1 MCLCAL
7 PLLTACIL
15 KGKAKPQ
22 QLANAHNALL
32 GPTPQ
37 VYADPIS
44 KSQDR
49 SAAKDDEELGS
60 ARAA

>member
-1 MCLCAL
+1 
-7 PLLTACIL
+7 
-15 KGKAKPQ
+15 
-22 QLANAHNALL
+22 
-32 GPTPQ
+32 